1 MATISEKLDIVEKAM
16 TVPGK
21 KLALGNL
28 LKNHAIKAMM
38 KGIGSD
44 EWRQY
49 MSMFADNQQQLDRLT
64 TAEENEG
71 QWLRES
77 RAYIVSNSVCATAT
91 NTKTKNGVA
100 TDQLDGGLSTAED
113 GAIKA
118 LRPADF
124 KTLVGEE

>member
-1 MATISEKLDIVEKAM
+1 MATISDRLDKVENTM
-16 TVPGK
+16 TVPAK

-44 EWRQY
+44 EWKQY
-49 MSMFADNQQQLDRLT
+49 MSMFADNQEQLDRLT
-64 TAEENEG
+64 IAEENEG

-91 NTKTKNGVA
+91 NTRTRNGVDTA
-100 TDQLDGGLSTAED
+100 QLDGGLSTNED
-113 GAIKA
+113 AAIVN

-124 KTLVGEE
+124 TDLVE